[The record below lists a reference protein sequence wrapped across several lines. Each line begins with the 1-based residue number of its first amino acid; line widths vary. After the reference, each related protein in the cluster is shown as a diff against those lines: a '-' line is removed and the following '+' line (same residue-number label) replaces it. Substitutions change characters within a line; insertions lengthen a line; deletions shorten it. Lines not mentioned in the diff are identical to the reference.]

1 MILSLTLAITIFSF
15 IGIPPLIGFFLR
27 RAGSFAVTVYFS
39 VNVSGDKGTG
49 LIELAI
55 ANELQ
60 SAGSMNSGKQESLG
74 FTASTRSVDWH
85 TNMEQRE
92 WITIGKL
99 AQLFLTNPDSVRGK
113 QTEAQYEEVDAV
125 ARNPNARTGGIHTVY
140 EDLATQKHQKRA
152 RSKTVTKELNTGTS
166 RCGNSFWLLEGCSQ
180 RSSCTEEREGNPSLS
195 TFPKQLPSAC
205 RWQSIEG
212 LKMSERRVA
221 FSTEE
226 YARTTL
232 SNGWIRVR
240 TLVASEVGRTVR
252 YHSSG
257 GKIAEKAKVS
267 GNAENSGET
276 RGASALVPLTSAMP
290 LGARTLKS
298 GTEGREDQDLSESGG
313 SPNATELKWPKGK
326 ELMDILEEVHKK
338 QMKIVEEAEKFGLQS
353 KQVHR
358 LQEIM
363 AKSWGFRVAAVQH
376 IATQRGSQT
385 AGVDGET
392 LSVQDRDEDKLA
404 VVEWLKE
411 WVDHPNEYKAS
422 PVKRVYIPKANGKQR
437 PLGIPT
443 IRDRTLQSLINHV
456 LLPLVELTSDE
467 QSYGYRPYR
476 SAKNA
481 LGEVRQNLMT
491 GSEYKWILDADIK
504 GFFDNINH
512 DWILDNVMIPPK
524 YKPIL
529 DSWLK
534 GGTVYRN
541 TFSETETGTPQGGII
556 SPTLANLT
564 LNGLEKVVLKSIW
577 PITKSKDQRMKIKPS
592 KLKRSQGPE
601 IITGNKN
608 KKISLG
614 VQIVRYADDFVV
626 IARSKHIIVKYIRP
640 KVEEFL
646 SQRGL
651 ILSPEKTK
659 LITLRDETAELNFL
673 GYSLKY
679 KKRWTYKRS
688 LVKEHIEQS
697 AIALLPQRRKI
708 IAFNRALRK
717 IIRENQ
723 NKTAYELIAQLN
735 PKIRGF
741 ANYYNIGNASKY
753 LDYVRQALYQLTW
766 KWAKRKHPKWGRK
779 SIAEQYFLRLKPEGR
794 RKKNDISSST
804 LIHNVRWVF
813 RGITKETSHYKESQN
828 KGYYIYL
835 LSPTGTSHV
844 LAALKYRMSSEL
856 TKIHAFHRKYMKLI
870 EYSSSVN
877 IMAMAKN
884 PSFKDKLMKR
894 QNGKCE
900 ICGNALTTEQI
911 ANGQT
916 HIHHVT
922 PVHRKGARS
931 DVRNMQLLHSWCH
944 REVEH

>member
-1 MILSLTLAITIFSF
+1 MILALTLAITIFSF
-15 IGIPPLIGFFLR
+15 IGVPPLIGFFLR
-27 RAGSFAVTVYFS
+27 RAGSFVVTP

-49 LIELAI
+49 LIELAR

-60 SAGSMNSGKQESLG
+60 SVGSMNSGKQESRG

-85 TNMEQRE
+85 TNMGQRE

-99 AQLFLTNPDSVRGK
+99 AQLFLTNLDSVRGK
-113 QTEAQYEEVDAV
+113 QSEAQYEEVDAV
-125 ARNPNARTGGIHTVY
+125 ARNPNAGTGEIHTVY
-140 EDLATQKHQKRA
+140 EGLATWKHQKRA
-152 RSKTVTKELNTGTS
+152 RSTTVTKELNTGTP
-166 RCGNSFWLLEGCSQ
+166 RGGNSFWLQKGCSQ
-180 RSSCTEEREGNPSLS
+180 RSSCTEERERNPNLS
-195 TFPKQLPSAC
+195 TFPKQLLIAC
-205 RWQSIEG
+205 RRQSIWG
-212 LKMSERRVA
+212 SKKSDRKAA

-226 YARTTL
+226 HARTIL

-240 TLVASEVGRTVR
+240 TLVASEVGRTIR

-257 GKIAEKAKVS
+257 GKIAEKAKGS
-267 GNAENSGET
+267 GNAENSEET
-276 RGASALVPLTSAMP
+276 RGASALAPLTSAMP
-290 LGARTLKS
+290 LGTRTHKS
-298 GTEGREDQDLSESGG
+298 GTEGREDQDLSENGG

-326 ELMDILEEVHKK
+326 ELMNILEEVHKK

-363 AKSWGFRVAAVQH
+363 AKSWAFRVAAVQH

-392 LSVQDRDEDKLA
+392 LSVRDKDEDKLA
-404 VVEWLKE
+404 VIEWLKE
-411 WVDHPNEYKAS
+411 RVDHPNDYKAN

-443 IRDRTLQSLINHV
+443 IKDRTLQSLINHI

-512 DWILDNVMIPPK
+512 DWILNNVMIPPK

-529 DSWLK
+529 NSWLK
-534 GGTVYRN
+534 GGTVYPGN
-541 TFSETETGTPQGGII
+541 TFSETERGTPQGGII

-564 LNGLEKVVLKSIW
+564 LNGLEKVVLESIW

-592 KLKRSQGPE
+592 KLRRNKGPGTTVE
-601 IITGNKN
+601 NKN

-626 IARSKHIIVKYIRP
+626 IARSKHIIMRYIKP
-640 KVEEFL
+640 KVEQFL

-659 LITLRDETAELNFL
+659 LITLQNETTELNFL

-679 KKRWTYKRS
+679 KKRWTAKRS

-697 AIALLPQRRKI
+697 AIALLPQRKKI
-708 IAFNRALRK
+708 TAFNKALRK

-779 SIAEQYFLRLKPEGR
+779 SIAEQYFLRLKPEER

-804 LIHNVRWVF
+804 LIHNTRWVF
-813 RGITKETSHYKESQN
+813 RGITKETSHYKESKN

-835 LSPTGTSHV
+835 ISPTGTSRV
-844 LAALKYRMSSEL
+844 LAALRYRMSSEL
-856 TKIHAFHRKYMKLI
+856 TKIHAFHKKYMKLI

-877 IMAMAKN
+877 ITAMGKN

-894 QNGKCE
+894 QKGKCE
-900 ICGNALTTEQI
+900 ICENVITAEQI
-911 ANGQT
+911 ANGQI
-916 HIHHVT
+916 HIHHLT
-922 PVHRKGARS
+922 PVHKKGAKS

-944 REVEH
+944 REMGH